1 MKWIK
6 RFLVLALIAF
16 IVMQFIR
23 TDKNEGGYES
33 LATFLAE
40 TKPTPVVAAT
50 LQSACYDCHSNQ
62 TKYPWY
68 NGIAPINY
76 WIADHVEEGKDHLNF
91 SEWGSYSV
99 KRKDHKLEEVA
110 EEVEKGEMPLDE
122 YTWTHGDATLSEQ
135 QIKELMQ
142 WVSAARLQYGPQL
155 QAQ

>member
-6 RFLVLALIAF
+6 RFLMLALVALV
-16 IVMQFIR
+16 VMQFIR
-23 TDKNEGGYES
+23 PDKNEGGYES

-40 TKPTPVVAAT
+40 TKPTPAVEAT

-62 TKYPWY
+62 TNYPWY
-68 NGIAPINY
+68 NNIAPVSY
-76 WIADHVEEGKDHLNF
+76 WLDEHIIDGKKHLNF
-91 SEWGSYSV
+91 AEWDTYSV

-122 YTWTHGDATLSEQ
+122 YTWTHGDAKLSDQ
-135 QIKELMQ
+135 QVKELIQ

>member
-6 RFLVLALIAF
+6 RFLVLALIVF
-16 IVMQFIR
+16 VVMQFIR
-23 TDKNEGGYES
+23 PDKNEGGYES

-40 TKPTPVVAAT
+40 TKPTPAVAAT

-62 TKYPWY
+62 TNYPWY
-68 NGIAPINY
+68 NNIAPVSY
-76 WIADHVEEGKDHLNF
+76 WLDEHIIDGKKHLNF
-91 SEWGSYSV
+91 AAWDSYSL
-99 KRKDHKLEEVA
+99 KKKDHKLEEVA

-122 YTWTHGDATLSEQ
+122 YTWTHGDAKLSEQ
-135 QIKELMQ
+135 QIKELVQ

>member
-6 RFLVLALIAF
+6 RFLIVALVVF
-16 IVMQFIR
+16 VVMQFVR
-23 TDKNEGGYES
+23 PDKNEGGYES

-40 TKPTPVVAAT
+40 TKPTPAVEAT

-68 NGIAPINY
+68 NNIAPVSY
-76 WIADHVEEGKDHLNF
+76 WLDEHIIDGKKHLNF
-91 SEWGSYSV
+91 AEWSSYSV
-99 KRKDHKLEEVA
+99 KKKDHKLEEVA

-122 YTWTHGDATLSEQ
+122 YTWTHGDAKLSDQ
-135 QIKELMQ
+135 QIKELVQ
-142 WVSAARLQYGPQL
+142 WVSAARLQYGLQL

>member
-6 RFLVLALIAF
+6 RFLIVALVVF
-16 IVMQFIR
+16 VVMQFVR
-23 TDKNEGGYES
+23 PDKNEGGYES

-40 TKPTPVVAAT
+40 TKPTPAVEAT

-68 NGIAPINY
+68 NNIAPVSY
-76 WIADHVEEGKDHLNF
+76 WLDEHIIDGKKHLNF
-91 SEWGSYSV
+91 AEWGSYSV
-99 KRKDHKLEEVA
+99 KKKDHKLEEVA

-122 YTWTHGDATLSEQ
+122 YTWTHGDAKLSDQ
-135 QIKELMQ
+135 QIKELVQ
-142 WVSAARLQYGPQL
+142 WVSAARLRYGPQL